1 MVFVRIFISSLVLAL
16 VAVRPL
22 PAQHGGH
29 SSRETEEI
37 HRHHFAVLAGGSHNT
52 KKDGSTIGA
61 DYEYRFNHPLGV
73 LASFEYVG
81 GDFRED
87 VFAFTAAWHPWKGLR
102 LIAGPG
108 FDRELKHP
116 EETHHTDNAHAAAP
130 EHHGRYRALF
140 RTGAA
145 WEFHWKEHV
154 TFGPEIAVD
163 VLKGEKVFVYGINI
177 GWGFGR
183 R

>member
-1 MVFVRIFISSLVLAL
+1 MQRPQSLTLAL
-16 VAVRPL
+16 LL
-22 PAQHGGH
+22 PALALPLAAQHESQENG
-29 SSRETEEI
+29 EE
-37 HRHHFAVLAGGSHNT
+37 HRHHVAMLAGASHNT

-61 DYEYRFNHPLGV
+61 DYEYRFLHRLGL

-87 VFAFTAAWHPWKGLR
+87 LFAFAAAWHPWKGLR

-108 FDRELKHP
+108 FDRELRGKG
-116 EETHHTDNAHAAAP
+116 EGEHTPAA
-130 EHHGRYRALF
+130 ESHSKYRSLF

-145 WEFHWKEHV
+145 YEFHIRDHL
-154 TFGPEIAVD
+154 TIGPEIAVD
-163 VLKGEKVFVYGINI
+163 VLKGEKVFVYGINV

>member
-1 MVFVRIFISSLVLAL
+1 MQLLRTPPLPVLLLLLAP
-16 VAVRPL
+16 ASL
-22 PAQHGGH
+22 PAQHERSAG
-29 SSRETEEI
+29 EEI
-37 HRHHFAVLAGGSHNT
+37 HRHHFAVLGAGSHNT
-52 KKDGSTIGA
+52 KKDGATIGA
-61 DYEYRFNHPLGV
+61 DYEYRLHQRLGA

-108 FDRELKHP
+108 FDRELKRH
-116 EETHHTDNAHAAAP
+116 EETAHGEETGHHQT
-130 EHHGRYRALF
+130 YRGLF
-140 RTGAA
+140 RTGAS
-145 WEFHWKEHV
+145 WEFHVKEHFTV
-154 TFGPEIAVD
+154 GPEIAVD
-163 VLKGEKVFVYGINI
+163 ILKGEKVFVYGINL

>member
-1 MVFVRIFISSLVLAL
+1 MFCVRIVLLPPLLAL
-16 VAVRPL
+16 LAAYPS
-22 PAQHGGH
+22 PAQHGGRG
-29 SSRETEEI
+29 SQESGEI
-37 HRHHFAVLAGGSHNT
+37 HRHHFAVLAAGSHNT
-52 KKDGSTIGA
+52 KKDGATIGA
-61 DYEYRFNHPLGV
+61 DYEYRLYHPLGV

-81 GDFRED
+81 GDFREE
-87 VFAFTAAWHPWKGLR
+87 VFAVAAAWHPWKGLR

-108 FDRELKHP
+108 FDRELKQK
-116 EETHHTDNAHAAAP
+116 EEAGHRETAENP
-130 EHHGRYRALF
+130 GRYRPLF
-140 RTGAA
+140 RTGAS

-163 VLKGEKVFVYGINI
+163 ILRGEKVFVYGINF